1 MRAKAK
7 VLIIDDERLIR
18 WSISE
23 KLGDA
28 GFAASTAESG
38 RDGLERFDEE
48 PSEVVLLDIR
58 LPDMDG
64 VEVLRRLRER
74 EPAVQ
79 VIMVTACDT
88 VEDAIRSFKLGAFD
102 YIIKPFDLEEITAVV
117 TKALETARLRSEVGR
132 MRKHQRRRFSLDRI
146 IGESAAIREVIDTTV
161 KVAASDAS
169 TVFLLGESG
178 TGKDLLARAIH
189 YGGARASR
197 PFMEINCAALPD
209 LLLESELFGHER
221 GAFTDARSAKQG
233 LLEMADGG
241 TVFLD
246 EIGDMKPGL
255 QSKLLHVIEQ
265 RTFRRV
271 GGVRDTSVDIRIIAA
286 TNRDLDA
293 AVRDGQFREDLYY
306 RLKVLPIHLPALRDR
321 REDVLPLVM
330 HFMAHFNR
338 LYKQKLR
345 GVGRRARR
353 LLEAYDW
360 PGNVRELKNVVER
373 AIILGAE
380 DEISAESLPPEIRHR
395 WARPEQFRYRL
406 PPEGLDLAEIEADF
420 LRQALLMAGN
430 NQTRAAKLLSLSRDA
445 LRYRLKKFG
454 IRADADEIA

>member
-117 TKALETARLRSEVGR
+117 EKALETARLRSEVGR

-255 QSKLLHVIEQ
+255 QSKILHVIEQ

-321 REDVLPLVM
+321 QEDVLPLVM

-345 GVGRRARR
+345 GVGGRARR

-395 WARPEQFRYRL
+395 WARPAQFRYRL

-430 NQTRAAKLLSLSRDA
+430 NQTRAAKLLRLSRDA

-454 IRADADEIA
+454 IRADTDEIA